1 VTAVPAPLPAGVA
14 ARANRAIDPVHAML
28 YFAPESDE
36 ELTGVGLRP
45 GRMCYFASRSAAL
58 GPVSPGVTTATFYN
72 FNPQLVARHIPRAWT
87 LASISDILAARQRA
101 ADRALRRL
109 LGDDVESAPEVVE
122 AAELARAA
130 TVALRPEGRP
140 LYAAHAEL
148 DWPDAPHLVLWHAVT
163 LLREYRGDGHVAV
176 LLAAGVA
183 GLEALITHTATGR
196 GFTVPAAK
204 ATRGWSDEEWAAGE
218 ERLRSKGLLDDGG
231 LTDAGRALRES
242 VESATDELA
251 AAPWLSI
258 GTAATDRL
266 IELGRGLSRRLAAGG
281 AFSAEVFAR
290 AGS

>member
-1 VTAVPAPLPAGVA
+1 VAG
-14 ARANRAIDPVHAML
+14 RANRAIDSLHAMV

-45 GRMCYFASRSAAL
+45 GRMCYFASRSAPM
-58 GPVSPGVTTATFYN
+58 GPVSAGVTTATFYN
-72 FNPQLVARHIPRAWT
+72 FNPSLVGRHIPRAWT
-87 LASISDILAARQRA
+87 LASVSDILAARQRA

-109 LGDDVESAPEVVE
+109 LGDDVATSAEVIE

-130 TVALRPEGRP
+130 TVGLHPEGRP

-148 DWPDAPHLVLWHAVT
+148 EWPDAPHLVLWHAVT

-176 LLAAGVA
+176 LLRTGLP

-204 ATRGWSDEEWAAGE
+204 ATRGWSDAEWAGGE
-218 ERLRSKGLLDDGG
+218 QRLRSKGLLDEG

-242 VESATDELA
+242 IESATDELA
-251 AAPWLSI
+251 AAPWRSI

-266 IELGRGLSRRLAAGG
+266 VELGRGLSRRLAAGG

-290 AGS
+290 PGG